1 MDLDY
6 QGQIELLYSSKG
18 GPSGNMSSILFMER
32 IHKMFEK
39 RYPQRRHHFTV
50 FRTDPSMLLPKH
62 FLIERRSKNVLQRS
76 RDMLYVGEHHNVEYR
91 RFTGE
96 DLQTALGPIA
106 EREKVVAYVC
116 GPPRM
121 TDWAVDVLR
130 SSTGMDEKR
139 VLCEKWW

>member
-1 MDLDY
+1 M
-6 QGQIELLYSSKG
+6 G
-18 GPSGNMSSILFMER
+18 R

-39 RYPQRRHHFTV
+39 RYPLRRHHFTV

-62 FLIERRSKNVLQRS
+62 FLHERRSKNILQRS
-76 RDMLYVGEHHNVEYR
+76 RDKRYVGEHHNVEYR